1 MFLQQFP
8 NLEWIQKQSKSNFS
22 NQLDVDN
29 NPIKNQGWPSVILNT
44 TTKGIERT
52 NIVAPF
58 SIFMN
63 ESGSSILR
71 TDGEEVVIGNDSYC
85 LANQGSTYDLIIPE
99 GKETKTFNVHFGEQL
114 FKDSLYSFINNDE
127 YLLSN
132 PVAEESELNHFIF
145 ARWKKEPLDHL
156 VRSIKDFYG
165 LPQPPAKEEE
175 LLSELLFYLLSESSL
190 ERKGFKSIDTT
201 KKSTRKE
208 LHRRLLIAVSY
219 IHDHYKEDISLDVL
233 ANIAMLSKFH
243 LLRLFKTCFGKS
255 PHQYLMK
262 IRLEKS
268 RDLLRNASLSNSE
281 IAFQIGYQEVN
292 SFYRFFK
299 KEAGMTVSEFRSY
312 N

>member
-1 MFLQQFP
+1 MLLQQFP

-29 NPIKNQGWPSVILNT
+29 NPIDKQGWPSVVLNT
-44 TTKGIERT
+44 FSTGTERT

-71 TDGEEVVIGNDSYC
+71 TDGEEVVINNDTYC
-85 LANQGSTYDLIIPE
+85 LANKGSTYDLIIPE
-99 GKETKTFNVHFGEQL
+99 GKETKTFNIHFGEQL
-114 FKDSLYSFINNDE
+114 FKDTLYSFIKNDE

-132 PVAEESELNHFIF
+132 PLTEESELNHFIF

-156 VRSIKDFYG
+156 VRSIKGFYG

-175 LLSELLFYLLSESSL
+175 LLSELLLYLLSESSF
-190 ERKGFKSIDTT
+190 ERKGFKSIDTS
-201 KKSTRKE
+201 KKSTRNE
-208 LHRRLLIAVSY
+208 LHRRLLIVISY
-219 IHDHYKEDISLDVL
+219 LHDHYKEDVSLDVL
-233 ANIAMLSKFH
+233 SNVAMLSKFH
-243 LLRLFKTCFGKS
+243 LLRLFKACFGKS
-255 PHQYLMK
+255 PHQYLLR

-268 RDLLRNASLSNSE
+268 RDLIRKTTLSNSE
-281 IAFQIGYQEVN
+281 VAFQIGYEEVN